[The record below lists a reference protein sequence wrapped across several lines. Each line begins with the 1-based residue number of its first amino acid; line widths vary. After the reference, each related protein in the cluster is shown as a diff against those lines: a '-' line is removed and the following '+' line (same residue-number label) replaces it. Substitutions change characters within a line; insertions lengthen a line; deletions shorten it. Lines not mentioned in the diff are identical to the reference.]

1 MRKMKEGISLISL
14 IITII
19 VIIILAAIVIFTGL
33 GTPDSANFAKYASEF
48 SDFGMAITNDYMNR
62 KAEYAINGQTRSE
75 KQIYYMIASG
85 TEIDMNDEPIAV
97 GTLEELGLNIIPEEF
112 QGTEYYEITSDK
124 NVENWQR
131 EKQYYEKNEK
141 YYVTDN
147 GEALCYQGIYKKIME
162 QRNGG

>member
-33 GTPDSANFAKYASEF
+33 GTPDSANFAKFASEF

-62 KAEYAINGQTRSE
+62 KAEYAVKNQTRSE

-85 TEIDMNDEPIAV
+85 TEIDMNDSVSPV
-97 GTLEELGLNIIPEEF
+97 GTIEELGLNIIPEEL
-112 QGTEYYEITSDK
+112 QGTEYYEILSDK
-124 NVENWQR
+124 YVENWKK
-131 EKQYYEKNEK
+131 EKYYYAKDEK
-141 YYVTDN
+141 YYVTDK
-147 GEALCYQGIYKKIME
+147 G
-162 QRNGG
+162 